1 MKNNVT
7 MPPFGDIFNAAI
19 QVVKSYITSKKGIS
33 AKNFQSEMISKLN
46 LSQQQLNI
54 GVLEPSIDYEIF
66 SKKYIEEYLMESAFD
81 NILIL
86 VVNILNA
93 TGFIKRNAYP
103 LLPNNTHE
111 NLMEFVAFNTTVTE
125 DNLIKIDPFG
135 KIFFW
140 LACDNF
146 NTVSMIDLVDEK
158 DYESNLATFELKSFN
173 ALKHLNYA
181 CYGDDGDELINYLMT
196 ETLRRCSVFMNN
208 YNDVDITGDYV
219 KATPEKLLKRI
230 FSLSPLRFEL
240 FCLKIV
246 EASLKSENPDALY
259 DCQHVGKT
267 NDGGIDGIITQTF
280 ANGEKHTYYIQA
292 KLYQSDNKVSN
303 HHLRNFVGAFPPDTQ
318 YHHGIF
324 ITSSDF
330 TAPAVDYANTLSS
343 HNLTLINQVE
353 LLDQMQAHEVGVERV
368 QMETLVMNN
377 EFFRRLK
384 A

>member
-1 MKNNVT
+1 
-7 MPPFGDIFNAAI
+7 MPPFGDILNAAI

-33 AKNFQSEMISKLN
+33 FNVFQSDMVNALTLTDAQMGIR
-46 LSQQQLNI
+46 
-54 GVLEPSIDYEIF
+54 VLDPDLDSDMYSEAYID
-66 SKKYIEEYLMESAFD
+66 EYLLENAFGR
-81 NILIL
+81 ILEL
-86 VVNILNA
+86 VVKILNA
-93 TGFIKRNAYP
+93 TGIIMQDAYP
-103 LLPNNTHE
+103 LLPNKTHE
-111 NLMEFVAFNTTVTE
+111 NLFEFVAFNTTVTS

-146 NTVSMIDLVDEK
+146 NNVSMTTPVDEK
-158 DYESNLATFELKSFN
+158 DYESNLATFELKSFK

-181 CYGDDGDELINYLMT
+181 CYGDDGDDLINYLIT
-196 ETLRRCSVFMNN
+196 ETMRRCSVFMNN

-240 FCLKIV
+240 LCLKIV
-246 EASLKSENPDALY
+246 EASLEAENPDAIY

-280 ANGEKHTYYIQA
+280 ANSEKHTYYIQA
-292 KLYQSDNKVSN
+292 KLYHSDNKVSN

-330 TAPAVDYANTLSS
+330 TAPAIDYANSLSS
-343 HNLTLINQVE
+343 HNLILINQVE
-353 LLDQMQAHEVGVERV
+353 LIDQIQAHEVGVKRV
-368 QMETLVMNN
+368 QTETLVMNN
-377 EFFRRLK
+377 EFFRRLRT
-384 A
+384 

>member
-1 MKNNVT
+1 MKNNAT

-19 QVVKSYITSKKGIS
+19 QIVKSYITSKKGIS
-33 AKNFQSEMISKLN
+33 FDNFQSDMVKALT
-46 LSQQQLNI
+46 LSDAQLNI
-54 GVLEPSIDYEIF
+54 SVLDPDIDNDMY
-66 SKKYIEEYLMESAFD
+66 SKAYINEYLVDNAFVEM
-81 NILIL
+81 LGL
-86 VVNILNA
+86 VVKLLNA
-93 TGFIKRNAYP
+93 IGIITQDAYP
-103 LLPNNTHE
+103 LLPNKTHE
-111 NLMEFVAFNTTVTE
+111 NLLEFVAFNTTVTA

-146 NTVSMIDLVDEK
+146 NNVSMTAPVDEK
-158 DYESNLATFELKSFN
+158 DYESNLTTFELKSFN
-173 ALKHLNYA
+173 ALKYLNYA

-208 YNDVDITGDYV
+208 YNDVDVTGDYV

-230 FSLSPLRFEL
+230 FGLTPLKFEL
-240 FCLKIV
+240 FCLKVV
-246 EASLKSENPDALY
+246 EASLKSENPDAIY

-292 KLYQSDNKVSN
+292 KLYHADNKVSN

-330 TAPAVDYANTLSS
+330 TAPAIDYANSLSS
-343 HNLTLINQVE
+343 HNLILINQVE
-353 LLDQMQAHEVGVERV
+353 LIDQIQAHEVGVKRV
-368 QMETLVMNN
+368 QTETLVMNN
-377 EFFRRLK
+377 EFFRRL
-384 A
+384 